1 MNHQRIHRFCLALM
15 LAAMLVRL
23 AGQVQAYLDWKHSL
37 APTLWRVDI
46 DAAPTELVCRTPLPA
61 GLSPVSS
68 AAPEAD
74 EPSGEL
80 PAASEEDAAPEEP
93 SQNAPA
99 EPSEPLTFS
108 PEEADAIV
116 ITGGC
121 TYTYEKQ
128 ALLMQPSTL
137 DFSGDGPKIL
147 IVHTHA
153 SEAYTPEPGFTYE
166 PSDTLRTQ
174 DETRSVIRL
183 GSEIAR
189 ILEDA
194 GIETLHDTTHN
205 DYPSYDGSYAR
216 MQTII
221 ESYLA
226 QYPSIQ
232 MVLDVH
238 RDAVEDRA
246 GFPAALTAKIDGEEY
261 ARLMLVV
268 GTDEGGLTHP
278 DWEENLANA
287 LKLQAILNR
296 RCPGLCRNLDL
307 RTERFNQHETPGSL
321 LAEFGSTGN
330 TLREAIRAGRHFA
343 EGLAELID
351 GLS

>member
-128 ALLMQPSTL
+128 ALL
-137 DFSGDGPKIL
+137 
-147 IVHTHA
+147 
-153 SEAYTPEPGFTYE
+153 
-166 PSDTLRTQ
+166 
-174 DETRSVIRL
+174 
-183 GSEIAR
+183 
-189 ILEDA
+189 
-194 GIETLHDTTHN
+194 
-205 DYPSYDGSYAR
+205 
-216 MQTII
+216 
-221 ESYLA
+221 
-226 QYPSIQ
+226 
-232 MVLDVH
+232 
-238 RDAVEDRA
+238 
-246 GFPAALTAKIDGEEY
+246 
-261 ARLMLVV
+261 
-268 GTDEGGLTHP
+268 
-278 DWEENLANA
+278 
-287 LKLQAILNR
+287 
-296 RCPGLCRNLDL
+296 
-307 RTERFNQHETPGSL
+307 
-321 LAEFGSTGN
+321 
-330 TLREAIRAGRHFA
+330 
-343 EGLAELID
+343 
-351 GLS
+351 